1 MERPAAAISPAALS
15 LSPALAPPPL
25 PLLPSWLSVSH
36 LALTPVLPRRA
47 LSPHLL
53 ASFSCLVAAPSLSPP
68 RRKPTQATATFVT
81 LNLNG
86 GAALGVR
93 AAFVRPPR
101 APASAHATHTTRPRP
116 ANQVLTVVLTYP
128 LQFFPA
134 MVALEDKLGLS
145 DESGLLPCCAARTCL
160 VLAAFAS
167 SLYAPYENLMGL
179 AGGLCAVP
187 LAFIFPGWF
196 HLRLCKPRYGEGR
209 ALDITLVAFGVVMAP
224 VAVVSAILSW
234 H

>member
-1 MERPAAAISPAALS
+1 MVKVMMSLAI
-15 LSPALAPPPL
+15 
-25 PLLPSWLSVSH
+25 
-36 LALTPVLPRRA
+36 
-47 LSPHLL
+47 
-53 ASFSCLVAAPSLSPP
+53 
-68 RRKPTQATATFVT
+68 TF
-81 LNLNG
+81 
-86 GAALGVR
+86 
-93 AAFVRPPR
+93 
-101 APASAHATHTTRPRP
+101 
-116 ANQVLTVVLTYP
+116 TYP

>member
-1 MERPAAAISPAALS
+1 MKKTRDGSGSIGGGFAISRQIGRRWLRLGTAAS
-15 LSPALAPPPL
+15 SAA
-25 PLLPSWLSVSH
+25 
-36 LALTPVLPRRA
+36 ALTPRAPRGAAGAGRARALGAFKHAPSHTLPRLPLGEPVRRTRTDR
-47 LSPHLL
+47 LGSPH
-53 ASFSCLVAAPSLSPP
+53 A
-68 RRKPTQATATFVT
+68 RRRVSRSIQ
-81 LNLNG
+81 G
-86 GAALGVR
+86 R
-93 AAFVRPPR
+93 
-101 APASAHATHTTRPRP
+101 RP
-116 ANQVLTVVLTYP
+116 AQ
-128 LQFFPA
+128 
-134 MVALEDKLGLS
+134 DKLGLS

>member
-1 MERPAAAISPAALS
+1 
-15 LSPALAPPPL
+15 
-25 PLLPSWLSVSH
+25 
-36 LALTPVLPRRA
+36 
-47 LSPHLL
+47 
-53 ASFSCLVAAPSLSPP
+53 
-68 RRKPTQATATFVT
+68 
-81 LNLNG
+81 
-86 GAALGVR
+86 
-93 AAFVRPPR
+93 
-101 APASAHATHTTRPRP
+101 
-116 ANQVLTVVLTYP
+116 VLTVVLTYP